1 MFNPP
6 LHCVQAWGSTKISL
20 SPVTLF
26 KFQHAAACWRY
37 VMRRLLPYLAGAHHT
52 SGRRVC
58 FVGGTAAQL
67 GTCRRPGNHPRSPY

>member
-58 FVGGTAAQL
+58 FSTTWHLSPTRKPPPLPLLMPAA
-67 GTCRRPGNHPRSPY
+67 